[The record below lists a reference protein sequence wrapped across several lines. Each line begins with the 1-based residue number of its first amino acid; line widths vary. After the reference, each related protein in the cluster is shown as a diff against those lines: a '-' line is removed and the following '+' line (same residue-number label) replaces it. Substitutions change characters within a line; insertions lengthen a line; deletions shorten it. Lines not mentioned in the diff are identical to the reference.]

1 MYKVWLL
8 LSYSLKGLF
17 FISSNCWLCFNAF
30 ALLLR
35 EDVEYSDYGSQI
47 MSHSSNA
54 SYNSSSRNCSE
65 LFPSNVLITC
75 YSTYGSEIIRGYLA
89 FTPVKLGN
97 EFLDYILKIEQEGR
111 WVPKAMEKNIYRE
124 RDRES
129 PRLSDILHKT
139 GPDSQRWILIL
150 AVD

>member
-8 LSYSLKGLF
+8 LSYSLKELF

-35 EDVEYSDYGSQI
+35 ENVEYSDYGSQI
-47 MSHSSNA
+47 TSHSFNA
-54 SYNSSSRNCSE
+54 SYNSKSRNCSE
-65 LFPSNVLITC
+65 LFSSNVLITC
-75 YSTYGSEIIRGYLA
+75 YSPFGSEIIRGYLA

-111 WVPKAMEKNIYRE
+111 WVPKAMEKNIFGE

-139 GPDSQRWILIL
+139 GADSQRWILIL

>member
-35 EDVEYSDYGSQI
+35 EEVEYSDYGSQI

-65 LFPSNVLITC
+65 LFSSNVLITC

-111 WVPKAMEKNIYRE
+111 
-124 RDRES
+124 
-129 PRLSDILHKT
+129 
-139 GPDSQRWILIL
+139 
-150 AVD
+150 

>member
-35 EDVEYSDYGSQI
+35 EDVEYSDYGSQK
-47 MSHSSNA
+47 
-54 SYNSSSRNCSE
+54 SRNCSE
-65 LFPSNVLITC
+65 LFSSNVLITC
-75 YSTYGSEIIRGYLA
+75 YSPYGSEIIRGYLA

-111 WVPKAMEKNIYRE
+111 
-124 RDRES
+124 
-129 PRLSDILHKT
+129 
-139 GPDSQRWILIL
+139 
-150 AVD
+150 

>member
-47 MSHSSNA
+47 ISHSSNA

-65 LFPSNVLITC
+65 LFSSNVLITC
-75 YSTYGSEIIRGYLA
+75 YSPYGSEIIRGYLA

-111 WVPKAMEKNIYRE
+111 WVPKAMEKIYIERE
-124 RDRES
+124 IEKV
-129 PRLSDILHKT
+129 HV
-139 GPDSQRWILIL
+139 SQTSCTKQAPIPS
-150 AVD
+150 VGY